1 MTFTIV
7 YIIIYTRGDT
17 KLKYKKICVIC
28 GEEFETNV
36 HNKSVCNRDHYHK
49 CPVCGK
55 LILSN
60 DIQRQNS
67 TCSRKCGQILGNNKR
82 RETSLEKYGVENPAQ
97 RKEVKE
103 VISKKLSDLHPK
115 QEIKYK
121 KCEVCGKEFELHW
134 PYTQHTCSPKCR
146 GQYRK
151 MTGVSRSVYQKACET
166 NFQRY
171 GFENQGERSEIHK
184 KMEDTMEERYGVRY
198 ARYLPEVEE
207 RVRKTCLERYG
218 VPYYIQTEDA
228 NKDNRKRI
236 SFINEKFS
244 KFLSDN
250 GIDNS
255 LEKFLGG
262 KFYDIVMEDRKIVI
276 EIDPTYTHNSIGNH
290 WNSHGIDSNYHKDKS
305 MIAIE
310 HGYRCIHVF
319 DWDNWNDILNILKAP
334 HTTIGARK
342 CEVREVDKSDAVKF
356 TNAYHIQHSCNGQ
369 VLNYGLYFNN
379 ELIQIMTFGKPRYNN
394 KYDYELLRLCSN
406 TDIRVVGGASKLFH
420 AFTSDNM
427 NSSVISYCDR
437 SKFNGSVYQAIGMNL
452 LRITPPSK
460 IWSKGTDKITDN
472 LLRQR
477 GYDQLFDTHFGKGT
491 SNEQLMI
498 ESKWLPVFDCGQYVY
513 SYLP

>member
-1 MTFTIV
+1 M
-7 YIIIYTRGDT
+7 
-17 KLKYKKICVIC
+17 KYKKICVIC

-36 HNKSVCNRDHYHK
+36 HNKSVCNKDHYHK

-55 LILSN
+55 LVLSN
-60 DIQRQNS
+60 DVQRQNS
-67 TCSRKCGQILGNNKR
+67 TCSRKCGQILGNKKR

-97 RKEVKE
+97 RKEIRE
-103 VISKKLSDLHPK
+103 VISKKLSELHPK

-146 GQYRK
+146 GEYRK
-151 MTGVSRSVYQKACET
+151 MIGLSKSIYQKACET
-166 NFQRY
+166 NLQRY
-171 GFENQGERSEIHK
+171 GFANQGERSEIHK

-236 SFINEKFS
+236 SSINEKFS

-262 KFYDIVMEDRKIVI
+262 KFYDIVIEDRKIVI

-305 MIAIE
+305 ILASE
-310 HGYRCIHVF
+310 NGYRCIHVF

-334 HTTIGARK
+334 HTIIGARK
-342 CEVREVDKSDAVKF
+342 CEVRKVDKSDAVKF

-379 ELIQIMTFGKPRYNN
+379 ELIQLMTFGKPRYNKN
-394 KYDYELLRLCSN
+394 YDYELLRLCSN

-427 NSSVISYCDR
+427 NSSVISYCDL
-437 SKFNGSVYQAIGMNL
+437 SKFTGTVYEKIGMSLKTMTQPNKVWSKDAKKITQNL
-452 LRITPPSK
+452 L
-460 IWSKGTDKITDN
+460 N
-472 LLRQR
+472 QR
-477 GYDQLFDTHFGKGT
+477 GYDQLFDAHYGKGT

-498 ESKWLPVFDCGQYVY
+498 DHGWLPVYDCGQAVY
-513 SYLP
+513 EYIPR